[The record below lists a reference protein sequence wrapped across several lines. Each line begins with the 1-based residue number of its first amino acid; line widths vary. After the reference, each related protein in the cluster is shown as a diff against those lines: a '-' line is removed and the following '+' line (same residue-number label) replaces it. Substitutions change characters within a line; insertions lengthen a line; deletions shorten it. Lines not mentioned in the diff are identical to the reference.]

1 MIDFDLDNGSNLSDV
16 FIQRFLYN
24 LLGFNRVDAAEYSDP
39 AGVKD
44 YWSFENILYGKVSPS
59 LAIIQPDKSA
69 LVPIPNQENTFF
81 TFSQIATNFQ
91 SFQNSFKI
99 PSQSGR
105 LAEDNYL
112 NSPIIFRGFVDA
124 DTQYNEKMSTII
136 RKHNVE
142 LLQGNGSDQ
151 IRNIKDYAHIFFN
164 KFLNLNQV
172 EVITKSS
179 YVLSNEVS
187 AINSALS
194 IEIADLNPSILS
206 DKKNFIESENFE
218 FYLQTAI
225 NNGFLID
232 KNIPWRLNYDI
243 SSPVSKSGSSFIN
256 QNFSQVRFDDL
267 DYLISLVIV
276 GYNSLVKERVY
287 ARQGGCKYA
296 RFPIGKDTV
305 LSDVLPSSYW
315 IKRYCQVRNKESG
328 SIYSKSELDKIITYA
343 IDLDDLSLSYVSS
356 KFRLPYLFEGSTVYR
371 ELKQYYLEKNNISLD
386 KFSEHVKMIIKNSIN
401 KIY

>member
-232 KNIPWRLNYDI
+232 KNIPWRLNYDL

-256 QNFSQVRFDDL
+256 LNFSEVRFDDL
-267 DYLISLVIV
+267 DYLISLVVV

-287 ARQGGCKYA
+287 AKQGICKYA
-296 RFPIGKDTV
+296 RFPISKDTV
-305 LSDVLPSSYW
+305 LSDVLPNSYW